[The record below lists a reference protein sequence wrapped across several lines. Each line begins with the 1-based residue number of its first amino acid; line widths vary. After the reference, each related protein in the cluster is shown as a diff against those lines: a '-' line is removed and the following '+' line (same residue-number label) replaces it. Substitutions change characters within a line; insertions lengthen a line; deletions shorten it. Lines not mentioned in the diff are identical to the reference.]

1 MSDEADEANELAE
14 ASASRAITAAR
25 AAVLAM
31 PVGAPGECALCGEE
45 SGRLVRGA
53 CAPCR
58 DRRGLA

>member
-1 MSDEADEANELAE
+1 MSDQIDEANDNTQ
-14 ASASRAITAAR
+14 ASADRAVMAAR

-31 PVGAPGECALCGEE
+31 PVGVPGDCALCGEE